1 VAQCSTTTHVCLWDS
16 TLDQYIVHGS
26 ALVCV
31 GGDVGST
38 VIRCTNYQLTDLLTA
53 MCEQDVTPTCSLSDM
68 CEHLQDDQVMYCLLR
83 LTTTFDMSTT
93 VKFVYIHWS
102 VAHIVSL
109 MSYSVNLL
117 IWHWPLLVVV
127 NYVSCV
133 TVDHPSSL
141 TAHGRFNRLSS
152 YSQST
157 SQSPKI

>member
-1 VAQCSTTTHVCLWDS
+1 MAQHW
-16 TLDQYIVHGS
+16 
-26 ALVCV
+26 CV
-31 GGDVGST
+31 WGDVGST
-38 VIRCTNYQLTDLLTA
+38 VIRCTNYQLIDLLTA

-117 IWHWPLLVVV
+117 I
-127 NYVSCV
+127 
-133 TVDHPSSL
+133 
-141 TAHGRFNRLSS
+141 
-152 YSQST
+152 
-157 SQSPKI
+157 